1 VKKKDDDTI
10 KTKFDI
16 NPFFWVIIIFC
27 IVIGYIDEFL
37 LAYLSM
43 FLHELGHITAALLLK
58 KRVKK
63 IKLLLIGLNASID
76 MDDCSWKERTIIFI
90 SGPFINLLMVIII
103 STIQIYFNLI
113 LEKMDFLI
121 LINIYLLLFNLL
133 PIVPLDGGEILKD
146 LLTNKLGLFLGSR
159 YLRRISYCLGSVL
172 VILGLIQM
180 AHNSYNFSLIIIGIY
195 IFINLKIG
203 YLEAAFMNIKHI
215 TCRRA
220 RLCKRGIYAAR
231 DLVAIKSIRLG
242 DIIKSLDYDRFHFI
256 YVLDENLHLLRVF
269 TEQELVDGMIKFNT
283 EITLG
288 ELIERSI

>member
-1 VKKKDDDTI
+1 VKKKDSDTKI
-10 KTKFDI
+10 KFDI
-16 NPFFWVIIIFC
+16 NPFFWAIIIFC

-63 IKLLLIGLNASID
+63 IRLLLIGLNASID
-76 MDDCSWKERTIIFI
+76 IDDCNLKQRTFIFI
-90 SGPFINLLMVIII
+90 CGPFINLLLIII
-103 STIQIYFNLI
+103 VLILQIFFNLT
-113 LEKMDFLI
+113 LEKMDFLV
-121 LINIYLLLFNLL
+121 LINIYLILFNLL

-146 LLTNKLGLFLGSR
+146 FLTNNFGLFLGSL
-159 YLRRISYCLGSVL
+159 YLRRISYCLASVL
-172 VILGLIQM
+172 VFFGLIQM
-180 AHNSYNFSLIIIGIY
+180 THNSYNFSLMIMGIY
-195 IFINLKIG
+195 IFINLRID

-215 TCRRA
+215 MYRRA

-242 DIIKSLDYDRFHFI
+242 DIIKSLDYDRFHFV

-269 TEQELVDGMIKFNT
+269 TEQELIDGMVKFNT
-283 EITLG
+283 EITLE
-288 ELIERSI
+288 ELIEKSI